1 MSDRLPPQ
9 LTPSDGQIQQESA
22 LAPLEPELNA
32 TTEKWFEIMV
42 RAQPHHTDY
51 GGVVWH
57 GTYLT
62 WLETARVE
70 SLRSIGID
78 FADLVTL
85 GCDLPVIDLR
95 LKYHR
100 PIRLGQTAI
109 VKVQMQEIQKVRLEF
124 LNEIVCL
131 ETGELCLTGQVTL
144 VAIDRAKGKILR
156 RLPPVMQDRLVKL
169 RHHKSAP

>member
-1 MSDRLPPQ
+1 LSDRLPPQ
-9 LTPSDGQIQQESA
+9 LPASDSQIQQDNS
-22 LAPLEPELNA
+22 LVPLEPELNA
-32 TTEKWFEIMV
+32 TTENWFEVMV

-78 FADLVTL
+78 FADLVKL
-85 GCDLPVIDLR
+85 GCDLPVIDLS

-109 VKVQMQEIQKVRLEF
+109 IKVQMQEIQKVRLEF

-131 ETGELCLTGQVTL
+131 ETGELCLTGKVTL

-156 RLPPVMQDRLVKL
+156 RLPPAVHERLVKL
-169 RHHKSAP
+169 RQ

>member
-1 MSDRLPPQ
+1 MSDRHSPQ
-9 LTPSDGQIQQESA
+9 LPAKDGQLQRETA
-22 LAPLEPELNA
+22 LTRRSPEFDA
-32 TTEKWFEIMV
+32 TTEQWFEIAI

-70 SLRSIGID
+70 SLRSIGVD
-78 FADLVTL
+78 FAELVQL
-85 GCDLPVIDLR
+85 GCDLPVIDFAVR
-95 LKYHR
+95 YHR

-131 ETGELCLTGQVTL
+131 ETGELCLTGKVTL

-156 RLPPVMQDRLVKL
+156 RLPPVVQERLARL
-169 RHHKSAP
+169 RQ

>member
-1 MSDRLPPQ
+1 MSDRQPPQ
-9 LTPSDGQIQQESA
+9 LPATEGPIQQEHS

-70 SLRSIGID
+70 ALRSIGVD
-78 FADLVTL
+78 FADLVEL
-85 GCDLPVIDLR
+85 GCDLPVIDLTLR
-95 LKYHR
+95 YHR

-109 VKVQMQEIQKVRLEF
+109 VKVQMQEIQTIRLQF
-124 LNEIVCL
+124 LNEIICL
-131 ETGELCLTGQVTL
+131 ETGELCLTGKVTL

-156 RLPPVMQDRLVKL
+156 RLPPAVHERLVKL
-169 RHHKSAP
+169 RQ